1 MPINKEFITGLI
13 LAGGKGTRMGQVDK
27 GLQNFRSAPMALHV
41 MMRLSPQVGEI
52 IINANQNLAV
62 YESFGTQVW
71 PDQIEGFAGP
81 LAGLQTGLQHCET
94 PYMVTAPC
102 DSPMLPVDLVSR
114 LSSALIVQDADLA
127 VAYTQESEDGIPR
140 KQTHPVFSLMKSSL
154 LPSLNEFLSH
164 GGRKVDAW
172 FKELR
177 VTEVLFE
184 DNASFRNINTLDDLR
199 QFES

>member
-1 MPINKEFITGLI
+1 MSIDKELITGLI
-13 LAGGKGTRMGQVDK
+13 LAGGRGVRMGQVDK
-27 GLQNFRSAPMALHV
+27 GLQNFRGAPMALHV
-41 MMRLSPQVGEI
+41 LMRLSPQTGEI

-94 PYMVTAPC
+94 PYLVSAPC

-114 LSSALIVQDADLA
+114 LSSALLLQNADLA
-127 VAYTQESEDGIPR
+127 VAYTSELENGIR
-140 KQTHPVFSLMKSSL
+140 KKQLHPVFSLMTSSL
-154 LPSLNEFLSH
+154 LPHLTEFLSH

-172 FKELR
+172 FKELT
-177 VTEVLFE
+177 VAEVLFE
-184 DNASFRNINTLDDLR
+184 DNTAFRNINTLDDLR